1 MDKQQERLLRQQIV
15 ENLLIPMWRGLS
27 GEYKSN
33 YRSNVWEQF
42 ANNIRSATRTD
53 TLAEWYTKV
62 CKKLP
67 ITIRVT
73 DAAMVEGILNGENE
87 EMILAQLREK
97 TDLLVVM
104 LQAINEERKEQWKR
118 DNEPTQKGHGND
130 PDTTP
135 HF

>member
-1 MDKQQERLLRQQIV
+1 
-15 ENLLIPMWRGLS
+15 MWRGLS

-42 ANNIRSATRTD
+42 TAHIRSVTRTD

-62 CKKLP
+62 CKRLP
-67 ITIRVT
+67 ITIRVA
-73 DAAMVEGILNGENE
+73 DAKVVESILNSEDE
-87 EMILAQLREK
+87 EIILVQLRDK
-97 TDLLVVM
+97 TDPLIVM

-118 DNEPTQKGHGND
+118 EQEPVEQKGHGND

>member
-1 MDKQQERLLRQQIV
+1 M
-15 ENLLIPMWRGLS
+15 
-27 GEYKSN
+27 
-33 YRSNVWEQF
+33 
-42 ANNIRSATRTD
+42 
-53 TLAEWYTKV
+53 
-62 CKKLP
+62 LP

-118 DNEPTQKGHGND
+118 DNEPTNQQKGHGND